1 MKTFDYWK
9 RFFKTGKI
17 DDYLK
22 YIACTREESAEEFGA
37 NDFLKEGEAVAASD
51 LRDGNGTV
59 SHADR

>member
-9 RFFKTGKI
+9 RFFSTGKI

-22 YIACTREESAEEFGA
+22 YIACTREESAEEFGVA
-37 NDFLKEGEAVAASD
+37 EIKREGEAVAGGN
-51 LRDGNGTV
+51 LRDGNGSV